1 MGDPIN
7 DPVSQG
13 ANGGEPGDVS
23 REQRPPAFPSV
34 DRGQH
39 GNVWQPVRDELF
51 APPSPPAPPAPP
63 VAPVARTPRTPM
75 WRWLIA
81 LVATIAVIGVVAGVS
96 YLAVRRVGTPSAI
109 SHYAPASTP
118 LYAEVDLNMPGDQRD
133 QLASFMSHFPGFAD
147 PSTFQQKIDDSLNQL
162 LVSSGSGLTWADDV
176 APWFGNQVAFFGN
189 PWAMNT
195 ASTNPAA
202 VAAPPMAIILS
213 VTDRSQL
220 EQVIQPRLTA
230 AGASSSPYDGE
241 TLWTMPGAASVVAVT
256 DDALLVGTGEQV
268 KMALDV
274 KTGRQASL
282 ADDDF
287 FLQQLASLHADR
299 LATFYLDYG
308 AMAASLGNS
317 LGSTGALIPGAP
329 PFDLMNQLA
338 AVKMVGEARADGNH
352 LAIDMR
358 SSHPTG
364 DAVPPL
370 PSNRRTAL
378 AERMPGDSLVYF
390 ETRDLGQAIKYL
402 ANTILSSASASP
414 APSGLDVG
422 LQSITELLG
431 TAPQDYLDFV
441 QDVGVSVTYANDK
454 LGVGLVATVD
464 DQAVASTRVERLLSA
479 VRTLG
484 AFGSN
489 NGVTVE
495 DQQHGGVTITMIH
508 VTGSGASQPGMAA
521 LPGTGMP
528 DVNIGVAVANGQLLI
543 GLDDFVANA
552 LDRTRADSLAAN
564 SRFESATA
572 VAGDNAGMTFV
583 DIAGIRSALEQ
594 AMPATD
600 MQNYEQNVKPFLE
613 PLDYLLQYSVTDG
626 DISEGHTF
634 LYVR

>member
-13 ANGGEPGDVS
+13 ASGGQSGDS
-23 REQRPPAFPSV
+23 TREQRPPAFPSV

-39 GNVWQPVRDELF
+39 GNVWQPARDQLF
-51 APPSPPAPPAPP
+51 APPPTPPATP
-63 VAPVARTPRTPM
+63 VARVTRTPRTPT

-96 YLAVRRVGTPSAI
+96 YLAVRRVGTPSAV

-118 LYAEVDLNMPGDQRD
+118 LYAEIDLNMPGDQRD

-147 PSTFQQKIDDSLNQL
+147 PSSFQQKIDDSLNQL
-162 LVSSGSGLTWADDV
+162 LVSSGSGLTWAQDV

-195 ASTNPAA
+195 SGTGLGTAS
-202 VAAPPMAIILS
+202 APPMAIVLS
-213 VTDRSQL
+213 VTDRTQL
-220 EQVIQPRLTA
+220 EQVIQPKLTD
-230 AGASSSPYDGE
+230 AGAISSTYDGE
-241 TLWTMPGAASVVAVT
+241 TLWTMPDAAGVLAVT

-287 FLQQLASLHADR
+287 FLQQLASLHPDR
-299 LATFYLDYG
+299 LATFYFDYG
-308 AMAASLGNS
+308 AVAASLSNS
-317 LGSTGALIPGAP
+317 LGAAGSLIPGAP
-329 PFDLMNQLA
+329 SLDLVNQLA

-364 DAVPPL
+364 DNVPPL
-370 PSNRRTAL
+370 PSNRRTSL
-378 AERMPGDSLVYF
+378 AERMPTDSLVYF
-390 ETRDLGQAIKYL
+390 ETRDFGQAIKYL
-402 ANTILSSASASP
+402 ANTILSTASASP
-414 APSGLDVG
+414 APSGGLDVA

-441 QDVGVSVTYANDK
+441 QDVGVSVSYTNDK
-454 LGVGLVATVD
+454 LGMGLVATVD

-479 VRTLG
+479 VRSLA
-484 AFGSN
+484 AFGGN
-489 NGVTVE
+489 TGVTVE
-495 DQQHGGVTITMIH
+495 DQQHGDVTITMIH
-508 VTGSGASQPGMAA
+508 VTGTQPSGPGMAH
-521 LPGTGMP
+521 PVVP
-528 DVNIGVAVANGQLLI
+528 DLNIGVAVANGQLLI

-552 LDRTRADSLAAN
+552 LDRTAADSLAAN
-564 SRFESATA
+564 SRFQSAA
-572 VAGDNAGMTFV
+572 SVAGDNAGITFV
-583 DIAGIRSALEQ
+583 DIAGIRTALEG
-594 AMPATD
+594 AMPAAD
-600 MQNYEQNVKPFLE
+600 LQDYEQNVKPFLQ
-613 PLDYLLQYSVTDG
+613 PIDYLLQYSVTDG

>member
-7 DPVSQG
+7 DPVHEG
-13 ANGGEPGDVS
+13 AGGRESGDVTS
-23 REQRPPAFPSV
+23 EPRPPAFPSV
-34 DRGQH
+34 DREQPH
-39 GNVWQPVRDELF
+39 GDVWQPARDELF
-51 APPSPPAPPAPP
+51 APPTPPSPPATP
-63 VAPVARTPRTPM
+63 VVRVAGSPRTPM
-75 WRWLIA
+75 WRWLVA
-81 LVATIAVIGVVAGVS
+81 LIATIAVIGVVAGVS
-96 YLAVRRVGTPSAI
+96 YLAVRRVGTPSAV

-118 LYAEVDLNMPGDQRD
+118 LYAEIDLNMPGDQLD

-147 PSTFQQKIDDSLNQL
+147 PSSFQQKIDDSLNQL
-162 LVSSGSGLTWADDV
+162 LVSSGSGLTWAQDV
-176 APWFGNQVAFFGN
+176 APWFGKQVAFFGN
-189 PWAMNT
+189 PLAANASNT
-195 ASTNPAA
+195 NLSTTS
-202 VAAPPMAIILS
+202 APPMAIILS
-213 VTDRSQL
+213 VTDRTQL
-220 EQVIQPRLTA
+220 EQVIQPKLNS
-230 AGASSSPYDGE
+230 AGATSSTYDGE
-241 TLWTMPGAASVVAVT
+241 TLWTLPDATDVVAVT
-256 DDALLVGTGEQV
+256 DDALLLGTGEQV

-287 FLQQLASLHADR
+287 FLQQLASLHPDR

-308 AMAASLGNS
+308 AMAASLSNS
-317 LGSTGALIPGAP
+317 LGAAGSLIPGAP
-329 PFDLMNQLA
+329 PLDLVNQLA

-364 DAVPPL
+364 DNVPPL
-370 PSNRRTAL
+370 PSNRRTSL
-378 AERMPGDSLVYF
+378 AERMPADSLVYF

-402 ANTILSSASASP
+402 ANTLLSSAAASP
-414 APSGLDVG
+414 APSGGLDVA

-431 TAPQDYLDFV
+431 TQPQDYLDFV
-441 QDVGVSVTYANDK
+441 QDVGVSVSYANDK

-489 NGVTVE
+489 SGVTVE
-495 DQQHGGVTITMIH
+495 DEQHGDVTITMIH
-508 VTGSGASQPGMAA
+508 VTGTQPSMPGMAGPTVPN
-521 LPGTGMP
+521 L
-528 DVNIGVAVANGQLLI
+528 NIGVAVANGQLLI

-552 LDRTRADSLAAN
+552 LDRTAADSLAAN
-564 SRFESATA
+564 SRFQSAA
-572 VAGDNAGMTFV
+572 SVAGDNAGITFV
-583 DIAGIRSALEQ
+583 DIAGIRTALEQ
-594 AMPATD
+594 AIPAASL
-600 MQNYEQNVKPFLE
+600 QNYEQNEKPFLE